1 VSPIVNA
8 ISGRLSLRS
17 PQRAALE
24 VLARIVELARPAKG
38 TDIGAALGPVRAEF
52 PSLTSFEREFPSVCF
67 ALATGVGKTRLMGAF
82 IGYLHRALGVR
93 HFFVLAPNLTIYDKL
108 VRDFT
113 PNTPKYVLQG
123 LGEFA
128 TTPPE
133 VITGDNY
140 ESRAPARQLAFAPVD
155 INIFNISKMNAEVRG
170 GRAPRIKRLS
180 ECIGE
185 SYFEYLAGLDD
196 LVLIM
201 DESHRYRADAG
212 VRVLNELRP
221 VLGLEL
227 TATPQVERGGRSERF
242 QNVVYEYR
250 LAEAIRDG
258 FVKEPAVSTRA
269 DFDPRALS
277 ERELERIKLEDGIVL
292 HEHTKAHL
300 QVYADGN
307 ALPRVKPFVLVVAQ
321 DTTHA
326 GEIEALIKRDDFFE
340 GRYRDKVITVHS
352 NQRGEERDE
361 TVQALLAIESPDEPT
376 EVVIHVNMLKE
387 GWDVTNLYTIV
398 PLRAANS
405 RTLVEQ
411 SIGRGL
417 RLPYGRRTGVLAVD
431 RLTIVAHDRFQEI
444 IDDANRPD
452 SIIRVGVVI
461 GRDIPAQAPRPVL
474 VPTVVESLLRPGAE
488 GVAGPGRP
496 VFADPREQAL
506 AAATLEVIREF
517 ERLPASRD
525 LQRPEVQAQLT
536 TRVRERQAPVQPVL
550 PGAEEPIDI
559 ARVVAET
566 TALYVR
572 HTIDVPRIV
581 VTPVGE
587 VAAGYRDFDL
597 DVRAIRLQPVAR
609 EILVEHLQSH
619 HRERLEAA
627 ATSEPERRLEDYIVR
642 RLMDF
647 DDVSY
652 DEHADLLYKLAGQA
666 VTHLRSY
673 LRDEEEVLNVL
684 QFHQKTLAE
693 LIHAQMEQHYQEQT
707 TALDVTVT
715 RGFTTLR
722 PASFTLPAGETIRD
736 FRAPVEAGRDI
747 RSLLFGGF
755 TRCAYIAQRFQ
766 SDPERRF
773 AVVLEAPDS
782 DVLKWMKPG
791 PRQLQIYYR
800 GDQSYEPDFVVET
813 TTEKL
818 LCEPKAAGEMGERE
832 VLDKARAAA
841 LWCRHATD
849 HARESGGKPW
859 RYLLIPHDA
868 IGAGRTL
875 AGLIGQFEF
884 PVDAR

>member
-1 VSPIVNA
+1 MNPTVNA
-8 ISGRLSLRS
+8 ISGRLSLRP
-17 PQRAALE
+17 PQRTALE
-24 VLARIVELARPAKG
+24 VLARVVELAPPAKG
-38 TDIGAALGPVRAEF
+38 TDVGAALEAVRAEF
-52 PSLTSFEREFPSVCF
+52 PSVTSFEREFPSLCF

-82 IGYLHRALGVR
+82 IGYLYRALGVR

-128 TTPPE
+128 ATPPE
-133 VITGDNY
+133 IITGDNY
-140 ESRAPARQLAFAPVD
+140 ESRAAARQLAFAPVD

-221 VLGLEL
+221 ILGLEL

-277 ERELERIKLEDGIVL
+277 EGELERIKLEDGIVL

-326 GEIEALIKRDDFFE
+326 GEIETLIKRDDFFE

-361 TVQALLAIESPDEPT
+361 TVQALLAIESPEEPT

-417 RLPYGRRTGVLAVD
+417 RLPYGRRTGILAVD

-461 GRDIPAQAPRPVL
+461 GRDIPAQAPRPVA
-474 VPTVVESLLRPGAE
+474 VPTVFEALLRPGTE
-488 GVAGPGRP
+488 GAPAP
-496 VFADPREQAL
+496 AHPAFADPRAQAV
-506 AAATLEVIREF
+506 AAATLEAIREF

-525 LQRPEVQAQLT
+525 LQRPEIQAQLAA
-536 TRVRERQAPVQPVL
+536 RVAERQAPVQGGL
-550 PGAEEPIDI
+550 PGTDEPVDI

-581 VTPVGE
+581 VTPVGD
-587 VAAGYRDFDL
+587 VTAGYRDFDL

-619 HRERLEAA
+619 QRERLEAVA
-627 ATSEPERRLEDYIVR
+627 SSEPERRPEDYLVR

-666 VTHLRSY
+666 VAHLRSY
-673 LRDEEEVLNVL
+673 LKDEEEVLNVL

-693 LIHAQMEQHYQEQT
+693 LIHAQMEQHYAEH
-707 TALDVTVT
+707 AAAYEAMVS
-715 RGFTTLR
+715 RGFTVLR

-736 FRAPVEAGRDI
+736 FRATVEPGRDI

-773 AVVLEAPDS
+773 AVILEGDP
-782 DVLKWMKPG
+782 DVLKWRKPG

-813 TTEKL
+813 ATEKL
-818 LCEPKAAGEMGERE
+818 LCEPKAAGEIAEPE
-832 VLDKARAAA
+832 VRDKARAAA

-849 HARESGGKPW
+849 HARLNSGKLW

-868 IGAGRTL
+868 IDAGRTL
-875 AGLIGQFEF
+875 AGLVRQFEV
-884 PVDAR
+884 PAEVR